1 MATSVE
7 RFTNTVEWHESTP
20 LTAEDAYFEVPC
32 HADTYAFAFVA
43 TGSANFDV
51 AFELNHSS
59 STDTWFEIDTS
70 KTINSAGNYEYFY
83 TGKSA
88 SRIRLRIDSISSG
101 TPSVEPH
108 IIVHYNG

>member
-1 MATSVE
+1 MATTVE
-7 RFTNTVEWHESTP
+7 RYTNTVEHHESTA
-20 LTAEDAYFEVPC
+20 LTAENDAFTVSA
-32 HADTYAFAFVA
+32 HSDTYTFVFVA

-70 KTINSAGNYEYFY
+70 KTINAAGNYQYFY
-83 TGKSA
+83 TGKPA
-88 SRIRLRIDSISSG
+88 SQIRLRIDSISSG

-108 IIVHYNG
+108 IIVAYE